1 MDVTADSIRHLTRA
15 YIGARVYQGLLF
27 WFVLVQ
33 NIKAALTDLGSLS
46 PRPRIWLTLGA
57 ILAAATLGTYYRWR
71 FGWVEAPRPRPS
83 RRLFEDFKYGVV
95 GATAL
100 ALLTMAAFIA
110 IFAGGREMGARP
122 MDIALLLL
130 SAGTATSLATSRG
143 ERLGWVVPL
152 LASCGLLVTLV
163 VPALQ
168 PYRAVGHAGM
178 AAALVGTALQ
188 LHLFLVR
195 GFRHAHV

>member
-1 MDVTADSIRHLTRA
+1 MELTADSIRRLTRA

-33 NIKAALTDLGSLS
+33 NIKAALTDLGYPNPTL
-46 PRPRIWLTLGA
+46 RIWLTLGA
-57 ILAAATLGTYYRWR
+57 IVAAATLGTYYRWR
-71 FGWVEAPRPRPS
+71 FGRVEPPKPGPS
-83 RRLFEDFKYGVV
+83 RRLFEDFRYGVV
-95 GATAL
+95 GATAF

-110 IFAGGREMGARP
+110 IFAAGREAGARP

-152 LASCGLLVTLV
+152 LASLGLLVTLV

-168 PYRAVGHAGM
+168 PYRALGHAGM
-178 AAALVGTALQ
+178 AAALVVTAVQ
-188 LHLFLVR
+188 LHLFMVR
-195 GFRHAHV
+195 GFRHAYV